1 MFKSIFSKYFAIV
14 SLIIV
19 VSFVAMGALQIV
31 VSTQYWLDEKETL
44 LTENARELAQTAA
57 QNSSPDPL
65 KPNQYNLN
73 LQEGSIMSAVIYSLS
88 NAIDADVLITDNQGL
103 IIARAS
109 PADLALQGTIPAEIV
124 QKTRTNQG
132 YFGLNTMNGLY
143 ETRQY
148 IAGIPIVKGG
158 VQLGYVFTAA
168 SSSTLTE
175 YLLNNLRMFLLSA
188 IGVLVLAFIVVY
200 VMTYRMVKPL
210 REMAAATRSFGTGDF
225 SHRIAVKGQD
235 EVAQL
240 ATSLNNMAVSL
251 SSVEGMSRSF
261 VANISHEL
269 KTPMTT
275 IAGFIDG
282 ILDGT
287 IPDEKRDYYLKIVS
301 DEIKRLS
308 RLVKAMLDL
317 SRIDN
322 GSLKIH
328 PVQFN
333 LTQMVCT
340 SLLSFEPRIEEKKI
354 TILGLEEC
362 PPLYVT
368 ADHDLIGQVVYNL
381 LDNAVKFTNEGGQI
395 AISVAHRDKRTYF
408 AVRNTGIGIA
418 SAEMPYIFD
427 RFYKSDKSRSL
438 DKNGVGLGLFIVK
451 NVINLHQGEIYVRS
465 VEGEYCEFY
474 FWLPDVEPPAA

>member
-19 VSFVAMGALQIV
+19 VSFVAMGAMQIV
-31 VSTQYWLDEKETL
+31 VSTQYWLDDKETL
-44 LTENARELAQTAA
+44 LTENARELSEMAA
-57 QNSSPDPL
+57 QNSSPDPF

-88 NAIDADVLITDNQGL
+88 NAIDADVLITDNEGT
-103 IIARAS
+103 IIAKAS
-109 PADLALQGTIPAEIV
+109 PAGLALQGTIPAEIV
-124 QKTRTNQG
+124 QKIRSNQA
-132 YFGLNTMNGLY
+132 YFGLNTLNGLY

-148 IAGIPIVKGG
+148 IAGVPIVKGG

-188 IGVLVLAFIVVY
+188 IGVLVLAFIVIY
-200 VMTYRMVKPL
+200 VMTYRLVRPL
-210 REMAAATRSFGTGDF
+210 REMAAATRRFGTGDF
-225 SHRIAVKGQD
+225 SHRIPVKGQD
-235 EVAQL
+235 EVAEL

-251 SSVEGMSRSF
+251 ASVEGMSRSF

-275 IAGFIDG
+275 ISGFIDG

-301 DEIKRLS
+301 DEVKRLS
-308 RLVKAMLDL
+308 RLVKAMLNL

-322 GSLKIH
+322 GSLRIH

-333 LTQMVCT
+333 LTQMACT
-340 SLLSFEPRIEEKKI
+340 SLLSFEPRIEEKGI

-362 PPLYVT
+362 EPLYVT

-395 AISVAHRDKRTYF
+395 ALSVTHRDNRTYF
-408 AVRNTGIGIA
+408 AVRNTGIDIA

-474 FWLPDVEPPAA
+474 FWLPDVEPPAV